1 MVEGWEA
8 RRSHGRA
15 DRPRSPSPLPSPP
28 FQVPPA
34 LNRFTKAADRNL
46 AESVFKLLLKYRPED
61 RKAKRERLV
70 ADAAARAGGAAPAA
84 KKKPVVVKFG
94 LNHVT
99 DLVESAKAKLV
110 VIAHDV
116 DPIELVVW
124 LPALCKKTGVPY
136 VIVKSKARLGAV
148 VHKKTAAAVAV
159 TEVKGD
165 DERELAK
172 VCESA
177 AALFNDGPRV
187 AWGGGIMGAKS
198 QAKTRAKERELA
210 RELAQRA

>member
-1 MVEGWEA
+1 MA
-8 RRSHGRA
+8 RAAGRVSNRA
-15 DRPRSPSPLPSPP
+15 PTKNQPLLPTSTPP
-28 FQVPPA
+28 QVPPA

-46 AESVFKLLLKYRPED
+46 AETVFKLLLKYRPED
-61 RKAKRERLV
+61 RATKRARLV
-70 ADAAARAGGAAPAA
+70 AYAAARADGGKPAD

-99 DLVESAKAKLV
+99 DLVESGKAKLV

-124 LPALCKKTGVPY
+124 LPALCKKMGVPY
-136 VIVKSKARLGAV
+136 VIVKGRARLGAV
-148 VHKKTAAAVAV
+148 VHKKTVAAVAV

-172 VCESA
+172 VVESA
-177 AALFNDGPRV
+177 SALFNDGPRV

>member
-1 MVEGWEA
+1 MREPPAIE
-8 RRSHGRA
+8 RKTQ
-15 DRPRSPSPLPSPP
+15 PSPP
-28 FQVPPA
+28 PPHHPTFQVPPA

-46 AESVFKLLLKYRPED
+46 AETVFKLLLKYRPED
-61 RKAKRERLV
+61 RATKRARLV
-70 ADAAARAGGAAPAA
+70 ADAAARADGGKPAD

-99 DLVESAKAKLV
+99 DLVESGKAKLV

-124 LPALCKKTGVPY
+124 LPALCKKMGVPY
-136 VIVKSKARLGAV
+136 VIVKGRARLGAV

-165 DERELAK
+165 DERDLAK
-172 VCESA
+172 VVESA
-177 AALFNDGPRV
+177 HALFDGPRV

-210 RELAQRA
+210 KELAQRA

>member
-1 MVEGWEA
+1 
-8 RRSHGRA
+8 
-15 DRPRSPSPLPSPP
+15 
-28 FQVPPA
+28 
-34 LNRFTKAADRNL
+34 
-46 AESVFKLLLKYRPED
+46 VFKLLLKYRPED

-99 DLVESAKAKLV
+99 DLVESGKAKLV